1 MLTGVVNKFPKWA
14 KILLCIFGDAAVIYR
29 LMLFIDDCIAGKEE
43 KNFLA
48 LIAAIVCIVLFPLGF
63 VLSIIDLI
71 SVITTGE
78 FSGLLR

>member
-1 MLTGVVNKFPKWA
+1 MLTSVVNKFPKWA
-14 KILLCIFGDAAVIYR
+14 KILLCIFGDAAVVYR
-29 LMLFIDDCIAGKEE
+29 ALLFVDDCIAGKEE

-48 LIAAIVCIVLFPLGF
+48 LVAAIVCIVIFPLGI

-71 SVITTGE
+71 SVISTND